1 MINSES
7 ILKSFTK
14 KLSENFNCDVFIDD
28 SEGSFDKEC
37 FYVTL
42 KQLPIKIISKNTN
55 EKTVIISITYF
66 NDDRFKRYNVSDKL
80 SQIFTRTIKVNNDY
94 INISNVEPNILKDEI
109 GNMLD
114 FLVTCYYYECINSKS
129 DSENYE
135 DMDQF
140 NIKFEK

>member
-1 MINSES
+1 MINSEN

-14 KLSENFNCDVFIDD
+14 KLSDNFNCDIFIDD

-42 KQLPIKIISKNTN
+42 KPLPIKMVSRNTN
-55 EKTVIISITYF
+55 EKTMIISITYF
-66 NDDRFKRYNVSDKL
+66 NNDRFKIYNVSDKL
-80 SQIFTRTIKVNNDY
+80 SQLFTRTIKVNNDY

-114 FLVTCYYYECINSKS
+114 FLVTCYYFECVDFKS

-135 DMDQF
+135 DIEHVNM
-140 NIKFEK
+140 KFEK